1 LKLVIDVQWTNG
13 YHLTPKGPNVRTED
27 KPIFFNVTWTHT
39 IFRILETFLGVNRTP
54 QLNQWIKILSLIKP
68 TMHNKVSM
76 CPTFEN
82 IHWTF
87 VIRMATNPSKTPFD
101 TDRWKCL
108 WIFNIIL
115 GGSPTWGAESE
126 SSTQSRQQ
134 FLLGFLSRSNKVVLL
149 VSKKKVLYNLDLSDG
164 RHRLPLH
171 FYIRRVQII
180 KKLCKKGK
188 FYGLGLGK

>member
-1 LKLVIDVQWTNG
+1 MNKNSKFNKTYNAQQSLDVSYLWKHPLNVCNSNG
-13 YHLTPKGPNVRTED
+13 YQS
-27 KPIFFNVTWTHT
+27 F
-39 IFRILETFLGVNRTP
+39 
-54 QLNQWIKILSLIKP
+54 
-68 TMHNKVSM
+68 
-76 CPTFEN
+76 
-82 IHWTF
+82 
-87 VIRMATNPSKTPFD
+87 KTPFD

-149 VSKKKVLYNLDLSDG
+149 VSKKKVPYNLDMSDG
-164 RHRLPLH
+164 RHWLPLH